1 MLGTAAIAGLTALA
15 YLAMS
20 LGANLDSE
28 TSAAMIRDRATPWL
42 KGKGKG
48 DTFFTQWEYDIFFTR
63 KPADR
68 ADTAAELLEGLDDD
82 DVKPARRRRK

>member
-1 MLGTAAIAGLTALA
+1 MTALA

-20 LGANLDSE
+20 LGANLDSA

-48 DTFFTQWEYDIFFTR
+48 DTFFTQWEYDVFFTT
-63 KPADR
+63 KPASFTASR
-68 ADTAAELLEGLDDD
+68 AATTG
-82 DVKPARRRRK
+82 